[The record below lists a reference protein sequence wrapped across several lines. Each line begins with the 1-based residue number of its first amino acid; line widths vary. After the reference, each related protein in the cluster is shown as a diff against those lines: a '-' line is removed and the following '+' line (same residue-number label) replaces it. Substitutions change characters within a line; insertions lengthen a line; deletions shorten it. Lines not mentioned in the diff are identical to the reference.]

1 MKQKFYIGMD
11 GGGTK
16 THAVI
21 ADEYG
26 KIFAEHIGAASNFQ
40 YIGVEKAA
48 AVIVDLILACCKSV
62 KCSPKE
68 VDAVALGL
76 AGAGRVSDQK
86 RMAAGLRKFAV
97 KKNVSLKK
105 IIVES
110 DARVAL
116 EGAFKGNPGI
126 ILIAGTGS
134 IAFAKDAKKKIHR
147 VGGWGRILGDE
158 GSGYFIGRL
167 GLSAV
172 TMHLDGRGERTSLAK
187 VIAKKF
193 GLKDQ
198 QSIIT
203 AVYKEAFEVASVAP
217 LVLAEAEKGDFV
229 CSEIVDFAVAEL
241 SEHIRVSEE
250 KIHSVNKRK
259 VKEKTPL
266 AFIGGLIANDTV
278 LFRRL
283 KKFVIQQ
290 FPQVLLIEPQA
301 SPAYG
306 AVILAME
313 KIGKD

>member
-48 AVIVDLILACCKSV
+48 AVIVDLILDCCKSV

-68 VDAVALGL
+68 IDAVALGL

-306 AVILAME
+306 AVIMAME